1 METISVILPIYNAA
15 AYLEKCLDSLLSQR
29 HTKLEIILVN
39 DGSKDQSLEICQ
51 AYAAKDSRFVVID
64 KVNEGVAIARNVG
77 LEAAT
82 GEYVAFVDPDDW
94 VEPEMYQSLLA
105 HIKRWDATVCLC
117 NFYKDTKRRSVPKC
131 FEFQAEQLVGEE
143 ITQWLIN
150 DMIGVPDLLPKYAMV
165 MGSVWRGLYKRSF
178 LEEQK
183 LRFVPKLTI
192 MEDLV
197 FMVRVL
203 LKCERVAIDQG
214 IWYHYVQHA
223 SSALHTYN
231 GQLWED
237 QLVVY
242 QQLEEILKEAH
253 LEEKMRNRLD
263 IRYIGM
269 VLTAIKNETYM
280 HKDGDFKDTIIRI
293 KEIFND
299 DRLKDVLER
308 VKPIQVEK
316 SQDKMEKVRQQ
327 SSHQI
332 ALNKTSHLK
341 EEKKVHHIKE
351 KTKDSL
357 KRKRKTHS
365 TSLYKESKDRYN
377 E

>member
-1 METISVILPIYNAA
+1 MILPIYNAA

-231 GQLWED
+231 GKLWED

-351 KTKDSL
+351 KTKDSI